1 MPRATESM
9 SCTRR
14 LIISMARTRIHNGWG
29 ETMRVGFI
37 GLGAMGS
44 RMAGRL
50 LAARHDV
57 LVYNRTPER
66 TRPLEQGG
74 AKVAPTAK
82 QLAAG
87 VDVVCSS
94 VANDAALEEVM
105 FGPDGALAGARPGAV
120 VIEMSTVSPRT
131 SRRLHEAA
139 RSKGVA
145 VLDAPVSGSTVQA
158 EQGQLVIFVGGEE
171 DVYQKCQPILA
182 VLGSK
187 TFYLG
192 PSGAGATMK
201 LCVNTLLG
209 LGVQALA
216 EAIALGVK
224 AGLPRERFLEVLGET
239 AVVSPSQKAKLEN
252 VRTNEYPPAFALR
265 LMFKDFGLIVET
277 AMELSVPMPATA
289 AAVQVAAAVA
299 GIGTDNSMAVSTINP
314 KSLNISRSA
323 NAGRYSFVRTFS
335 SFAFWLG
342 ETTAVSPSTCRNRS
356 RGSPAFTPS
365 AIASASAWTPSP
377 SSVLTHSFIVAPAP
391 LGPR

>member
-1 MPRATESM
+1 
-9 SCTRR
+9 
-14 LIISMARTRIHNGWG
+14 
-29 ETMRVGFI
+29 MRVGFI
-37 GLGAMGS
+37 GLGAMGT

-50 LAARHDV
+50 LAAQHDV
-57 LVYNRTPER
+57 VVYNRTAER
-66 TRPLEQGG
+66 TRPLEQRG
-74 AKVAPTAK
+74 AKVAAMPRE
-82 QLAAG
+82 LAAG
-87 VDVVCSS
+87 VEIVFSS
-94 VANDAALEEVM
+94 VANDAALEQVM
-105 FGPDGALAGARPGAV
+105 FGPDGALAGTRAGTIV
-120 VIEMSTVSPRT
+120 VEMSTVNPRT

-139 RSKGVA
+139 RSKGVS

-216 EAIALGVK
+216 EAVALGVK
-224 AGLPRERFLEVLGET
+224 AGLPRERFLQVLGET

-252 VRTNEYPPAFALR
+252 VRKNEYPPAFALR

-289 AAVQVAAAVA
+289 AAVQVAAAEHARQLAAHSDEDFSVVVRAMERLAGVA
-299 GIGTDNSMAVSTINP
+299 
-314 KSLNISRSA
+314 
-323 NAGRYSFVRTFS
+323 
-335 SFAFWLG
+335 
-342 ETTAVSPSTCRNRS
+342 
-356 RGSPAFTPS
+356 
-365 AIASASAWTPSP
+365 
-377 SSVLTHSFIVAPAP
+377 
-391 LGPR
+391 

>member
-1 MPRATESM
+1 MG
-9 SCTRR
+9 
-14 LIISMARTRIHNGWG
+14 RTRIHNGWG

-50 LAARHDV
+50 LAAHHELV
-57 LVYNRTPER
+57 VYNRTEER
-66 TRPLEQGG
+66 TRPLEQLG
-74 AKVAPTAK
+74 AKVAATPRE
-82 QLAAG
+82 LAAA
-87 VDVVCSS
+87 VDIVCSS
-94 VANDAALEEVM
+94 VANDVALEQVM
-105 FGPDGALAGARPGAV
+105 FGPDGALAGIRSGTIV
-120 VIEMSTVSPRT
+120 VELSTVNPRT

-139 RSKGVA
+139 RSNGVS
-145 VLDAPVSGSTVQA
+145 VLDAPVSGSTAQA

-224 AGLPRERFLEVLGET
+224 AGLPRERFLQVLGET
-239 AVVSPSQKAKLEN
+239 AVVSPSQKSKLEN
-252 VRTNEYPPAFALR
+252 VRKDEYPAAFALR

-289 AAVQVAAAVA
+289 AAVQVAAAEHARQLAAHTDEDFSAVVRAMERLA
-299 GIGTDNSMAVSTINP
+299 GIA
-314 KSLNISRSA
+314 
-323 NAGRYSFVRTFS
+323 
-335 SFAFWLG
+335 
-342 ETTAVSPSTCRNRS
+342 
-356 RGSPAFTPS
+356 
-365 AIASASAWTPSP
+365 
-377 SSVLTHSFIVAPAP
+377 
-391 LGPR
+391 

>member
-1 MPRATESM
+1 
-9 SCTRR
+9 
-14 LIISMARTRIHNGWG
+14 
-29 ETMRVGFI
+29 MRVGFI
-37 GLGAMGS
+37 GLGAMGT

-50 LAARHDV
+50 LAAHHDV
-57 LVYNRTPER
+57 VVYNRTPGR
-66 TRPLEQGG
+66 TRPLEQRG
-74 AKVAPTAK
+74 AKVAATAK

-87 VDVVCSS
+87 VDVVFSS
-94 VANDAALEEVM
+94 VANDAALEQVM
-105 FGPDGALAGARPGAV
+105 LGPDGALAGARSGAV
-120 VIEMSTVSPRT
+120 VIEMSTVNPRT
-131 SRRLHEAA
+131 SRQVHEAA
-139 RSKGVA
+139 RSNGVS

-224 AGLPRERFLEVLGET
+224 AGLPRERFLQVLGET

-252 VRTNEYPPAFALR
+252 ARKEEYPPAFALR

-289 AAVQVAAAVA
+289 AAVQVAAAEHARQLAAHSDEDFSVIVRAMERLAGVA
-299 GIGTDNSMAVSTINP
+299 
-314 KSLNISRSA
+314 
-323 NAGRYSFVRTFS
+323 
-335 SFAFWLG
+335 
-342 ETTAVSPSTCRNRS
+342 
-356 RGSPAFTPS
+356 
-365 AIASASAWTPSP
+365 
-377 SSVLTHSFIVAPAP
+377 
-391 LGPR
+391 

>member
-1 MPRATESM
+1 MP
-9 SCTRR
+9 
-14 LIISMARTRIHNGWG
+14 
-29 ETMRVGFI
+29 VGFI

-66 TRPLEQGG
+66 TRPFEQGG

-105 FGPDGALAGARPGAV
+105 FGPDGALAGARPGTV

-216 EAIALGVK
+216 EAIALGLK
-224 AGLPRERFLEVLGET
+224 AGLPRERFMQVLGET
-239 AVVSPSQKAKLEN
+239 AVVSPSQKAKLDN
-252 VRTNEYPPAFALR
+252 ARKDQYPPAFALR

-289 AAVQVAAAVA
+289 AAVQVAAAENSRQLAAHTDEDFSVVIRAMERAA
-299 GIGTDNSMAVSTINP
+299 GV
-314 KSLNISRSA
+314 
-323 NAGRYSFVRTFS
+323 V
-335 SFAFWLG
+335 
-342 ETTAVSPSTCRNRS
+342 
-356 RGSPAFTPS
+356 
-365 AIASASAWTPSP
+365 
-377 SSVLTHSFIVAPAP
+377 
-391 LGPR
+391 